1 MRYYSKNKIKLILIC
16 LSMLLIIG
24 CGKTTEK
31 FKSDDILE
39 YSKKFNIN
47 SIYFYT
53 IDDGIKINDE
63 KAMERI
69 YSALRETSYIETT
82 SNIDEDKISYRIFLC
97 ENSVTTREV
106 IEVQGNL
113 IKTINK
119 TYKMEKNIDSI
130 LKETFKDIS
139 QNYDCISLGK
149 YDDNMLNSIITEQEQ
164 NELDRLKEKEGMRDK
179 YLDEN

>member
-1 MRYYSKNKIKLILIC
+1 MRYYNKNKIKLILVCI
-16 LSMLLIIG
+16 SMLFIIG
-24 CGKTTEK
+24 CGNASKNSK
-31 FKSDDILE
+31 YDDILE

-63 KAMERI
+63 KAMEKV
-69 YSALRETSYIETT
+69 YSALKETSYIETT

-97 ENSVTTREV
+97 ENSTTTRES
-106 IEVQGNL
+106 IQIQGN
-113 IKTINK
+113 IVKTINK

-149 YDDNMLNSIITEQEQ
+149 YNDNMLNSIITEQDK
-164 NELDRLKEKEGMRDK
+164 NELDRLKEKEDMRDK